1 MFLTTA
7 DGNALQV
14 LEFQRSADPNVAD
27 PATARLILSIP
38 HTTASNHNG
47 GQLQFGPDGFLY
59 VSTGDGGN
67 TPAMAQDLGSELGKV
82 LRIDARTGTA
92 APGNPFGSRVWSWG
106 LRNPWRFTFDRGTGD
121 LLIGDVGQSAREE
134 VNWATA
140 ATGRGPGA
148 NFGWPCREGDIAGPG
163 AACAGA
169 TTDPAFARTSADGFH
184 AIVGGYVVRDPGLPT
199 LYGRY
204 LYGDAAIGSL
214 RSVTLPNTDD
224 RAEPMPISALSSFG
238 EDACGRIYAASL
250 SGPVYRVQ
258 DGAPTPC
265 TFPAPAPVATV
276 VDTVAPGLRV
286 RLLRPALDRRRL
298 RLALR
303 CDEACRV
310 AISARLR
317 GVRRLSTRH
326 RSLAANTRTVVALK
340 LSRSHRPAGAARG
353 QAPRVRAR
361 RAHGQSDGRGG
372 QPRHRGDP
380 PRADQ
385 APAVNRNGRVV
396 LTTRPL
402 PSESFRASSVS
413 GPSGPESVTPSRR
426 SSICHSARPGKI
438 GHASTKSP
446 IRLRKMVR
454 RPAAPASRASREPGG
469 RGAPPPRPPRGRRTR
484 R

>member
-1 MFLTTA
+1 MRAWLPAVAFLLLAAAPASAAPQLVEIGRFNAPVHVASPPNDPRVFVVEQGGLVKIAGGGIFLDATNRTSGGGEQGLLSIAFPPDYAAGGRFYVFLTTT

-27 PATARLILSIP
+27 PATARLVLSVP

-67 TPAMAQDLGSELGKV
+67 SPAMAQNLGSELGKI
-82 LRIDARTGTA
+82 LRIDASTGAA
-92 APGNPFGSRVWSWG
+92 APGNPFGSRVWSYG

-140 ATGRGPGA
+140 ASGRAPGA

-163 AACAGA
+163 PDCAGA

-184 AIVGGYVVRDPGLPT
+184 AIVGGYVVRDLGLPT

-214 RSVTLPNTDD
+214 RSVTLPNADD

-238 EDACGRIYAASL
+238 EDACGRIYAVSL
-250 SGPVYRVQ
+250 SGPVYRIQ
-258 DGAPTPC
+258 DGPPTPC
-265 TFPAPAPVATV
+265 MFLAPAPVSTP

-286 RLLRPALDRRRL
+286 KLLRPALRNRRL

-303 CDEACRV
+303 CDEPCRV

-326 RSLAANTRTVVALK
+326 RSLAADTRTVVALK
-340 LSRSHRPAGAARG
+340 MSRKTAR
-353 QAPRVRAR
+353 RAR
-361 RAHGQSDGRGG
+361 RALNRRGFL
-372 QPRHRGDP
+372 
-380 PRADQ
+380 
-385 APAVNRNGRVV
+385 RVV
-396 LTTRPL
+396 VAVSATDAAGNRSAVTR
-402 PSESFRASSVS
+402 
-413 GPSGPESVTPSRR
+413 
-426 SSICHSARPGKI
+426 
-438 GHASTKSP
+438 
-446 IRLRKMVR
+446 
-454 RPAAPASRASREPGG
+454 
-469 RGAPPPRPPRGRRTR
+469 RGRIKR
-484 R
+484 RR